1 MNKRNILIEASDG
14 IDVSMMGYT
23 HSDLRMTASLSP
35 QKFIETPPVVAQ
47 PEPTPERWWQ
57 TAWRILNT
65 DIFELWRRYGPKGFR
80 RS

>member
-14 IDVSMMGYT
+14 IDASMMGYT
-23 HSDLRMTASLSP
+23 HADLRMTASLAP
-35 QKFIETPPVVAQ
+35 RDLIKTLPVVS
-47 PEPTPERWWQ
+47 PLTPERWWQ